1 MRDKPQTIQGMLA
14 AALQAQ
20 VDLGLDDMIVNRAEL
35 QAMAEALAAE
45 APAPTRSPGSPAVD
59 DDAEAWV
66 QNLDSLQKAPGVPSL
81 VEEMPTE
88 TPQPHYESLD
98 SHYQA
103 ICDCMKCPLGKTR
116 TKFVYGVGNPT
127 ADLMFIGEGPGRDE
141 DLQGE
146 PFVGKAGQLLN
157 KIIAAMDLKR
167 EDVYIANMVKC
178 RPPNN
183 RDPLPEEMAECF
195 PYLKEQVRQV
205 RPKAICC
212 LGRIAGQALLNT
224 KTPLGRLRQR
234 WHEFEGV
241 PVLVT
246 YHPAALLRFPAYKRD
261 TWDDMKLVMNK
272 LAEQK
277 DN

>member
-1 MRDKPQTIQGMLA
+1 MLA

-20 VDLGLDDMIVNRAEL
+20 VDLGLNDMIVNRAEL
-35 QAMAEALAAE
+35 EAMAEALAE
-45 APAPTRSPGSPAVD
+45 QSPATESAPGVD
-59 DDAEAWV
+59 DNAEAWV
-66 QNLDSLQKAPGVPSL
+66 QNMDSLQKAPGVPSL
-81 VEEMPTE
+81 LDEVPTEMPQ
-88 TPQPHYESLD
+88 PQYESLEA
-98 SHYQA
+98 HFKA
-103 ICDCMKCPLGKTR
+103 ICECTKCPLAETR
-116 TKFVYGVGNPT
+116 TKFVYGAGNSE

-195 PYLKEQVRQV
+195 PYLKEQVRLV

-261 TWDDMKLVMNK
+261 TWEDMKLVMAK
-272 LAEQK
+272 LADEK